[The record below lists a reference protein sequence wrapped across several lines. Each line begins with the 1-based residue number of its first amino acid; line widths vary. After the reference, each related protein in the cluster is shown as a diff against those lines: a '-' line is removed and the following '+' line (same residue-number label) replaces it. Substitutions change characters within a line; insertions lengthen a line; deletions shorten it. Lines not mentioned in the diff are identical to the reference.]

1 MAYNRKNHLKTVLFV
16 QEFYLEQNKK
26 GIPNTRIIEDLKQHN
41 IHISQSTFYDYL
53 TIPAKKQIKEL
64 QQKEKQQGV
73 LF

>member
-26 GIPNTRIIEDLKQHN
+26 GIPNTRIIEDLKLHN

-64 QQKEKQQGV
+64 QRKEKQQGV